1 MSNPTGSA
9 YLNAALNYVWADGDV
24 YEIPQS
30 DTVEA
35 AGVGAS
41 FGGLGVANQPHQML
55 LNKIQFVRNRQLQ
68 DEATLANLA
77 TMLNTISSDVGP
89 NGWLKVGSTDQVL
102 GGIQLLWQWGTVSL
116 LSYGYPNNGNLPLTL
131 PFNFPIPY
139 PHAVWMVT
147 PYWLTVN
154 PNQLMQVYAQD
165 GRDCMY
171 MIGVETPYNLQGNN
185 FVYSFEPDDAQNKMY
200 STQVLTKFP
209 NAYAGIVGIGYAALG
224 Y

>member
-1 MSNPTGSA
+1 MSNPTGTTYLSA
-9 YLNAALNYVWADGDV
+9 QQNYVWADGDV
-24 YEIPQS
+24 YEIPWT

-35 AGVGAS
+35 AAAGAS
-41 FGGLGVANQPHQML
+41 FNGLGVANQPHQML
-55 LNKIQFVRNRQLQ
+55 LNKIQLVHNKQLQ

-77 TMLNTISSDVGP
+77 TLLNTITSDAGP

-102 GGIQLLWQWGTVSL
+102 GGIQFIWQWGTVPI
-116 LSYGYPNNGNLPLTL
+116 LSYGYPLNVNFPTTL
-131 PFNFPIPY
+131 PFNFPIPF

-154 PNQLMQVYAQD
+154 PNQQMQIFNQD

-171 MIGVETPYNLQGNN
+171 MLGVETPFNLQGNSL
-185 FVYSFEPDDAQNKMY
+185 VYSFQPDDAQTKIY
-200 STQVLTKFP
+200 STTAQQKFP
-209 NAYAGIVGIGYAALG
+209 NAYAGITGVGWAALG